1 MCSPKYNDDWL
12 ACPSCDQ
19 LYDLSEMQH
28 GEKAYCSHCNA
39 ALTTSRT
46 DIFSRVQAFS
56 LSSIIL
62 MIMSCSF
69 PFLAFKA
76 SGLESVMTL
85 PQAVQRLH
93 DEGMTDLALLVGCF
107 ILLIPAVLLV
117 LSFAVSLS
125 LGCGWRNHWAKDCA
139 KIIFHLK
146 TWSMVEVFF
155 IGVLVSYVKIVHMAT
170 VVIGISFW
178 AYAIFTI
185 TFTMTISNLDR
196 YQTWKRLEELER

>member
-19 LYDLSEMQH
+19 LFDMSELQH
-28 GEKAYCSHCNA
+28 AEKAYCSHCNA
-39 ALTTSRT
+39 ALSAHRT

-56 LSSIIL
+56 LSSIML
-62 MIMSCSF
+62 MVMSCSF

-85 PQAVQRLH
+85 PQAIQRLH
-93 DEGMTDLALLVGCF
+93 EEGMTDLALLVACF
-107 ILLIPAVLLV
+107 ILLIPAVLLL
-117 LSFAVSLS
+117 LSFALGLS

-185 TFTMTISNLDR
+185 TFTMTIGSLDR
-196 YQTWKRLEELER
+196 YQTWKRLEELEP

>member
-1 MCSPKYNDDWL
+1 MCSHKYNDDWL

-19 LYDLSEMQH
+19 LFDMSEMQH
-28 GEKAYCSHCNA
+28 GQQARCSCCDH
-39 ALTTSRT
+39 ALSTYRA
-46 DIFSRVQAFS
+46 DIFSRVQAFA

-62 MIMSCSF
+62 MIISCSF
-69 PFLAFKA
+69 PFLSFKS

-85 PQAVQRLH
+85 PQAIERLH
-93 DEGMTDLALLVGCF
+93 HEGMTDLALIVACF
-107 ILLIPAVLLV
+107 ILLIPAVLL
-117 LSFAVSLS
+117 LLTFAVGLS

-146 TWSMVEVFF
+146 NWSMVEVFF
-155 IGVLVSYVKIVHMAT
+155 IGVLVSYVKIAHMAT

-178 AYAIFTI
+178 AYAVFTI
-185 TFTMTISNLDR
+185 TFTMTIANLDR

>member
-28 GEKAYCSHCNA
+28 GDQAHCSHCNA
-39 ALTTSRT
+39 SLSASRT
-46 DIFSRVQAFS
+46 DMFSRVQAFS

-146 TWSMVEVFF
+146 AWSMVEVFF

>member
-1 MCSPKYNDDWL
+1 MCAPKYNDDWL

-19 LYDLSEMQH
+19 LFDMSEMQH
-28 GEKAYCSHCNA
+28 EEKAYCSGCNA
-39 ALTTSRT
+39 ALSAHRT

-56 LSSIIL
+56 LCSLIL
-62 MIMSCSF
+62 MVMSCSF

-85 PQAVQRLH
+85 PQAIQRLH
-93 DEGMTDLALLVGCF
+93 DEGMTDLALLVVCF
-107 ILLIPAVLLV
+107 ILVIPAVLLV

-146 TWSMVEVFF
+146 NWSMVEVFF

-185 TFTMTISNLDR
+185 TFTMTIASLDR
-196 YQTWKRLEELER
+196 YQTWKRLEELEA